1 LNNPGTFNEND
12 KFGMKLEYNTITSPA
27 VAKYNGN
34 IASFTWGT
42 PNLTN
47 ARYVYTYDNNNRLTN
62 ANYTATYNTSALDE
76 NFTYDA
82 NGNITTLDR
91 YNYTGSY
98 IDRLVFTYQGNR
110 VTGLKD
116 NAGDNAYVIDYPGTY
131 NLLPYIYDY
140 NGNVTNEPH
149 KQLGLGYNLLNLP
162 NVINW
167 NGLNRKINYF
177 YTFNGEKLRKTVEN
191 NGTITKVDYCGPFV
205 YETTSGTRSLKYIA
219 TPFGRAVKN
228 GSAWVYE
235 YNLTDHL
242 GNVRVVIKKGTNG
255 LATIVQQKGYYAF
268 GMEISQF
275 SSGTGTSKNWY
286 NGKEIQDDFGLYW
299 YDYGARFYDPA
310 LGRFHTVDPL
320 AEDYYNLSPYG
331 YCAGNPIAY
340 RDENGEWI
348 NLVVGAI
355 VGAATDYALQVA
367 TNYVEGKTGMQAW
380 TDVKGGSI
388 AVSAAAGATGV
399 GIASKVS
406 KVIKVAELARTT
418 QIAVKVGSEVVTDAA
433 ASAANQLVTDGKVDI
448 KDVAI
453 DVAAGQLV
461 GNTVSKAVH
470 NKAQASETAKVLH
483 NQADRAQR
491 VANGSREVR
500 QVAADKAAT
509 KAESYGTGR
518 ATAAGVA
525 SSNTASTVVKEL
537 DEKDKH

>member
-1 LNNPGTFNEND
+1 MVPGMGKIENTFD
-12 KFGMKLEYNTITSPA
+12 GLKLGRQYED
-27 VAKYNGN
+27 NG
-34 IASFTWGT
+34 T
-42 PNLTN
+42 
-47 ARYVYTYDNNNRLTN
+47 
-62 ANYTATYNTSALDE
+62 
-76 NFTYDA
+76 
-82 NGNITTLDR
+82 
-91 YNYTGSY
+91 
-98 IDRLVFTYQGNR
+98 
-110 VTGLKD
+110 VTG
-116 NAGDNAYVIDYPGTY
+116 T
-131 NLLPYIYDY
+131 
-140 NGNVTNEPH
+140 
-149 KQLGLGYNLLNLP
+149 
-162 NVINW
+162 
-167 NGLNRKINYF
+167 
-177 YTFNGEKLRKTVEN
+177 
-191 NGTITKVDYCGPFV
+191 DYCGPFV
-205 YETTSGTRSLKYIA
+205 YETVSGVRSLKYIV
-219 TPFGRAVKN
+219 TPHGRALKN
-228 GSAWVYE
+228 GSLWTRE
-235 YNLTDHL
+235 FNLRDHL
-242 GNVRVVIKKGTNG
+242 GNVRVVIRKGGNG
-255 LATIVQQKGYYAF
+255 QAEIVQQKGYYPF

-275 SSGTGTSKNWY
+275 STGTGTNRHWY
-286 NGKEIQDDFGLYW
+286 NGKELQDDLNLYW
-299 YDYGARFYDPA
+299 YDYGARLYDPQLA
-310 LGRFHTVDPL
+310 RFHTIDPL

-470 NKAQASETAKVLH
+470 NKVQASETAKVLH

-509 KAESYGTGR
+509 EAESYGTGR

>member
-1 LNNPGTFNEND
+1 
-12 KFGMKLEYNTITSPA
+12 
-27 VAKYNGN
+27 
-34 IASFTWGT
+34 
-42 PNLTN
+42 
-47 ARYVYTYDNNNRLTN
+47 
-62 ANYTATYNTSALDE
+62 
-76 NFTYDA
+76 
-82 NGNITTLDR
+82 
-91 YNYTGSY
+91 
-98 IDRLVFTYQGNR
+98 
-110 VTGLKD
+110 
-116 NAGDNAYVIDYPGTY
+116 
-131 NLLPYIYDY
+131 
-140 NGNVTNEPH
+140 
-149 KQLGLGYNLLNLP
+149 
-162 NVINW
+162 
-167 NGLNRKINYF
+167 
-177 YTFNGEKLRKTVEN
+177 
-191 NGTITKVDYCGPFV
+191 
-205 YETTSGTRSLKYIA
+205 
-219 TPFGRAVKN
+219 
-228 GSAWVYE
+228 
-235 YNLTDHL
+235 
-242 GNVRVVIKKGTNG
+242 
-255 LATIVQQKGYYAF
+255 VQQKGYYPF

-275 SSGTGTSKNWY
+275 STGTGTNRHWY
-286 NGKEIQDDFGLYW
+286 NGKELQDDLNLYW
-299 YDYGARFYDPA
+299 YDYGARLYDPQLA
-310 LGRFHTVDPL
+310 RFHTIDPL

-470 NKAQASETAKVLH
+470 NKVQASETAKVLH

-509 KAESYGTGR
+509 EAESYGTGR